1 MPNFT
6 IKQGG
11 LFYCYTTPVEQMR
24 KIDTFLSLLEE
35 SGIAEILKN
44 VEKQAGLGRPSFDP
58 YAMFATIVYGFSVG
72 SPTLR
77 ELEDSCLYDIRFKYL
92 MNDETPDYSSF
103 SRFIN
108 AYIKPNADLIFSLI
122 TKVYLKY
129 CRLCVDECHI
139 DGTKFEAKPNKY
151 KVVWKPTTYHAK
163 LSDKVRSL
171 LSELQLTKDV
181 PTEGVIP
188 SSIIAS
194 KLKQASDLAESHL
207 DDRKVWDRKLKELT
221 KYLSK
226 SLEYEEKNRICGPDR
241 NSYYKTD
248 HDATAM
254 CLKEDYYSGL
264 GSNLHAAYQVQ
275 TVVSNG
281 FIVAYYI
288 SQDRVDTHT
297 FIPTLE
303 RFNQAFGKY
312 PKSITA
318 DSGYGC
324 LENYQFCDEKG
335 IEAYIKYQAW
345 RGECSG
351 RRPALYELNENNTIT
366 CLAGRTGFE
375 VQIPGRHHK
384 QKESVFFEVKC
395 MNRCPFKSYC
405 RRFFKVKT
413 GRTRVFDVHI
423 RYRRYIQKA
432 RDLLLSP
439 KGIEM
444 RVNRSCQVEGVYG
457 ITKWDMGYNRIRRVG
472 INRISTEIMLTY
484 LGLNTRKLFK
494 YLDGKDP
501 FTYWK
506 APKDLQAET
515 FKKPSAKRIANRMA
529 TWKKRVKQPN
539 EIAKAS
545 YRRKR
550 KK

>member
-181 PTEGVIP
+181 PT
-188 SSIIAS
+188 
-194 KLKQASDLAESHL
+194 
-207 DDRKVWDRKLKELT
+207 
-221 KYLSK
+221 
-226 SLEYEEKNRICGPDR
+226 
-241 NSYYKTD
+241 
-248 HDATAM
+248 
-254 CLKEDYYSGL
+254 
-264 GSNLHAAYQVQ
+264 
-275 TVVSNG
+275 
-281 FIVAYYI
+281 
-288 SQDRVDTHT
+288 
-297 FIPTLE
+297 
-303 RFNQAFGKY
+303 
-312 PKSITA
+312 
-318 DSGYGC
+318 
-324 LENYQFCDEKG
+324 
-335 IEAYIKYQAW
+335 
-345 RGECSG
+345 
-351 RRPALYELNENNTIT
+351 
-366 CLAGRTGFE
+366 
-375 VQIPGRHHK
+375 
-384 QKESVFFEVKC
+384 
-395 MNRCPFKSYC
+395 
-405 RRFFKVKT
+405 
-413 GRTRVFDVHI
+413 
-423 RYRRYIQKA
+423 
-432 RDLLLSP
+432 
-439 KGIEM
+439 
-444 RVNRSCQVEGVYG
+444 
-457 ITKWDMGYNRIRRVG
+457 
-472 INRISTEIMLTY
+472 
-484 LGLNTRKLFK
+484 
-494 YLDGKDP
+494 
-501 FTYWK
+501 WK
-506 APKDLQAET
+506 A
-515 FKKPSAKRIANRMA
+515 
-529 TWKKRVKQPN
+529 
-539 EIAKAS
+539 
-545 YRRKR
+545 
-550 KK
+550 